1 MTIVLDRNLFK
12 GNAALV
18 PDGAD
23 AAQMLEAVN
32 ANFTVVPRAAE
43 FGGRQFPQHQ
53 LWMRKDGDDFSDCL
67 GCFGTARSPMQPQ
80 TMVQTMID
88 FCAQSEKDIKPD
100 VIGCVGNGKTLYVAS
115 RLAGDTSDLHDKET
129 YGDGGGMS
137 IQRTVSKEDRTEHWL
152 MQVVYFGQSLAT
164 KAFVFSNELKC
175 SNGLALRTNEK
186 RIVLRHK
193 ADNSHLVKDT
203 LNQAIR
209 SIEAYALMKDRFMH
223 TSLDIAQGKQLIR
236 QFHNDPDGESRVVKA
251 LERIYQYNLIG
262 GDIPERQGNYWRL
275 ANAQT
280 QYTSHNHISKE
291 DPGKSTMSQL
301 DGGKAKS
308 NRDFLT
314 FLESQFTS
322 DRSAELV
329 LA

>member
-18 PDGAD
+18 PDGAN

-43 FGGRQFPQHQ
+43 CGGRQFPQHQ

-67 GCFGTARSPMQPQ
+67 GCFGTRSPMQPQ
-80 TMVQTMID
+80 TMVQAMID

-100 VIGCVGNGKTLYVAS
+100 VIGCVDKGKTLYVAS
-115 RLAGDTSDLHDKET
+115 RLAGDTSGLHDKET
-129 YGDGGGMS
+129 YGDGGGMA

-152 MQVVYFGQSLAT
+152 MQVVYYGQSLAT

-193 ADNSHLVKDT
+193 ADNSYLIQDT

-209 SIEAYALMKDRFMH
+209 STEAYALMKDRFMN
-223 TSLDIAQGKQLIR
+223 TPLDMALGKQLIR
-236 QFHNDPDGESRVVKA
+236 QFHKDPDGESKLVKS

-275 ANAQT
+275 LNAQT
-280 QYTSHNHISKE
+280 QYTSHSYISKQ
-291 DPGKSTMSQL
+291 DAGKSLMSQVE
-301 DGGKAKS
+301 GSKARS
-308 NRDFLT
+308 NRDFIT
-314 FLESQFTS
+314 YLESQFTS
-322 DRSAELV
+322 EASAELV

>member
-1 MTIVLDRNLFK
+1 MTILLDRNLFK

-18 PDGAD
+18 PDGAN

-32 ANFTVVPRAAE
+32 ANFRVTPVAAE

-53 LWMRKDGDDFSDCL
+53 LWMREDNGVIGDCL
-67 GCFGTARSPMQPQ
+67 GCFGTARSPQQP
-80 TMVQTMID
+80 VQIAQSMID
-88 FCAQSEKDIKPD
+88 FCSQSEKQIKPD
-100 VIGCVGNGKTLYVAS
+100 VVGCVGNGKTLYVAS

-164 KAFVFSNELKC
+164 KAFVLSNELKC

-193 ADNSHLVKDT
+193 ADNGHLIQDT

-209 SIEAYALMKDRFMH
+209 SSEAYALMKDRFMH
-223 TSLDIAQGKQLIR
+223 ENLDIAQGKQLIR

-275 ANAQT
+275 LNAQT
-280 QYTSHNHISKE
+280 QYTSHSHISKQ
-291 DPGKSTMSQL
+291 DAGMSLMSQI

-308 NRDFLT
+308 NRDFIT

>member
-1 MTIVLDRNLFK
+1 MTIVLDRKLFK

-32 ANFTVVPRAAE
+32 ANFTVVPVAAE
-43 FGGRQFPQHQ
+43 FGGRQFPKHQ
-53 LWMRKDGDDFSDCL
+53 LWMRKDGDNFGDCL
-67 GCFGTARSPMQPQ
+67 GCYGTSRSPMQPQ
-80 TMVQTMID
+80 SMMQTMID
-88 FCAQSEKDIKPD
+88 FCAQSEKQIKPD
-100 VIGCVGNGKTLYVAS
+100 VVGCVGNGKTLYVAS

-152 MQVVYFGQSLAT
+152 MQVVYFGESLAT
-164 KAFVFSNELKC
+164 KAFVLSNELKC
-175 SNGLALRTNEK
+175 SNGLSLRTNEK

-193 ADNSHLVKDT
+193 SDNGHLIQDT

-209 SIEAYALMKDRFMH
+209 SSAAYALMKDRYMH
-223 TSLDIAQGKQLIR
+223 TPLDIAKGKELIR
-236 QFHNDPDGESRVVKA
+236 QFHNDPDGESRKVKS
-251 LERIYQYNLIG
+251 LEHIYEYSLIG

-275 ANAQT
+275 LNAQT
-280 QYTSHNHISKE
+280 QYTSHCYVDRKDGGASL
-291 DPGKSTMSQL
+291 MSQL
-301 DGGKAKS
+301 SGDKAKK
-308 NRDFLT
+308 NEMFLK

-322 DRSAELV
+322 EASAELV

>member
-18 PDGAD
+18 PDGAN

-43 FGGRQFPQHQ
+43 CGGRQFPQHQ

-67 GCFGTARSPMQPQ
+67 GCFGTRSPMQPQ
-80 TMVQTMID
+80 TMVQAMID

-100 VIGCVGNGKTLYVAS
+100 VIGCVDKGKTLYVAS
-115 RLAGDTSDLHDKET
+115 RLAGDTSGLHDKET
-129 YGDGGGMS
+129 YGDGGGMA

-152 MQVVYFGQSLAT
+152 MQVVYYGQSLAT

-193 ADNSHLVKDT
+193 ADNSYLIQDT

-209 SIEAYALMKDRFMH
+209 STEAYALMKDRFMN
-223 TSLDIAQGKQLIR
+223 TPLDMALGKQLIR
-236 QFHNDPDGESRVVKA
+236 QFHKDPDGESKLVKS

-275 ANAQT
+275 LNAQT
-280 QYTSHNHISKE
+280 QYTSHSYISKQ
-291 DPGKSTMSQL
+291 DAGKSLMSQVNG
-301 DGGKAKS
+301 DKAKN
-308 NRDFLT
+308 NRDFIT

>member
-1 MTIVLDRNLFK
+1 MTILLDRNLFK

-32 ANFTVVPRAAE
+32 ANFRVTPVAAE

-53 LWMRKDGDDFSDCL
+53 LWMRLDNGVIGDCL
-67 GCFGTARSPMQPQ
+67 GCFGTARSPQQP
-80 TMVQTMID
+80 VQIAQSMID
-88 FCAQSEKDIKPD
+88 FCSQSEKQIKPD
-100 VIGCVGNGKTLYVAS
+100 VVGCVGNGKTLYVAS

-164 KAFVFSNELKC
+164 KAFVLSNELKC

-193 ADNSHLVKDT
+193 ADNGHLIQDT

-209 SIEAYALMKDRFMH
+209 SSEAYALMKDRFMH
-223 TSLDIAQGKQLIR
+223 ESLDIAQGKQLIR

-275 ANAQT
+275 LNAQT
-280 QYTSHNHISKE
+280 QYTSHSHISKQ
-291 DPGKSTMSQL
+291 DAGMSLMSQI
-301 DGGKAKS
+301 DGGKARS
-308 NRDFLT
+308 NRDFIT

-322 DRSAELV
+322 ESSAELV

>member
-18 PDGAD
+18 PDGAN

-43 FGGRQFPQHQ
+43 CGGRQFPQHQ

-67 GCFGTARSPMQPQ
+67 GCFGTRSPMQPQ
-80 TMVQTMID
+80 TMVQAMID

-100 VIGCVGNGKTLYVAS
+100 VIGCVDKGKTLYVAS
-115 RLAGDTSDLHDKET
+115 RLAGDTSGLHDKET
-129 YGDGGGMS
+129 YGDGGGMA

-152 MQVVYFGQSLAT
+152 MQIVYYGQSLAT

-193 ADNSHLVKDT
+193 SDNSYLIQDT

-209 SIEAYALMKDRFMH
+209 STEAYALMKDRFMN
-223 TSLDIAQGKQLIR
+223 TPLDMALGKQLIR
-236 QFHNDPDGESRVVKA
+236 QFHKDPDGESKLVKS
-251 LERIYQYNLIG
+251 LERIYQHNLIG

-275 ANAQT
+275 LNAQT
-280 QYTSHNHISKE
+280 QYTSHSYISKE
-291 DPGKSTMSQL
+291 DAGKSLMSQV
-301 DGGKAKS
+301 DGDKAKK
-308 NRDFLT
+308 NRDFIT

>member
-18 PDGAD
+18 PDGAN

-43 FGGRQFPQHQ
+43 CGGRQFPQHQ

-67 GCFGTARSPMQPQ
+67 GCFGTRSPMQPQ
-80 TMVQTMID
+80 TMVQAMID

-100 VIGCVGNGKTLYVAS
+100 VIGCVDKGKTLYVAS
-115 RLAGDTSDLHDKET
+115 RLAGDTSGLHDKET
-129 YGDGGGMS
+129 YGDGGGMA

-152 MQVVYFGQSLAT
+152 MQIVYYGQSLAT

-193 ADNSHLVKDT
+193 SDNSYLIQDT

-209 SIEAYALMKDRFMH
+209 STEAYALMKDRFMN
-223 TSLDIAQGKQLIR
+223 TPLDMALGKQLIR
-236 QFHNDPDGESRVVKA
+236 QFHKDPDGESKLVKS
-251 LERIYQYNLIG
+251 LERIYQHNLIG

-275 ANAQT
+275 LNAQT
-280 QYTSHNHISKE
+280 QYTSHSYISKE
-291 DPGKSTMSQL
+291 DAGKSLMSQV
-301 DGGKAKS
+301 DGDKAKS
-308 NRDFLT
+308 NRDFIT